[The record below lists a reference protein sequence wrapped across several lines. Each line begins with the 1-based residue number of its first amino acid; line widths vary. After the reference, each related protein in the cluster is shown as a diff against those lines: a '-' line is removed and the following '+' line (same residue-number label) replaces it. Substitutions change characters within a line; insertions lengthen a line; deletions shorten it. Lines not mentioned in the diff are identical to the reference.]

1 MAEAQGRKGDRTK
14 RPSARARSTPKSSV
28 RLRRLLAA
36 VPYIVRHPGVRV
48 AEVAALFGMQER
60 DLVQDLNLLFMAG
73 LPPYGPGDLVDVE
86 IDEGGRVWIRM
97 ADYFSRPVRLTSSE
111 AFSLYLRGKALLGTP
126 GLEEAGPLAS
136 ALDKIEASLGPDAL
150 SRLVERVRAQSGAGF
165 ERILTVL
172 RRAAD
177 DHRRVRMEYFSA
189 SRDELTTR
197 EVEPEHVF
205 AAMGHWY
212 VVGWDPAVEDERMF
226 RADRVRSAEDTGE
239 RFEPRGLAGPE
250 RPLYSRSEED
260 RPVRLRLGPA
270 ARWVAEYYVVEDVR
284 ETPDGALEV
293 TLPTKDLPWVAKL
306 VLRLGGEV
314 VALEPPE
321 LSPMVRAAAARALAP
336 YRRSRSGDD

>member
-1 MAEAQGRKGDRTK
+1 
-14 RPSARARSTPKSSV
+14 V

-36 VPYIVRHPGVRV
+36 VPYIIRHPGVRV

-97 ADYFSRPVRLTSSE
+97 AEYFSRPVRLTSSE

-126 GLEEAGPLAS
+126 GLQEAGALAS
-136 ALDKIEASLGPDAL
+136 ALGKIEASLGPDAL
-150 SRLVERVRAQSGAGF
+150 SRLVERVRVESGAGF
-165 ERILTVL
+165 ERILGGL
-172 RRAAD
+172 RRAAEE
-177 DHRRVRMEYFSA
+177 HLRIRIEYFSA

-197 EVEPEHVF
+197 EIEPEHVF

-212 VVGWDPAVEDERMF
+212 VVAWDPAVEDERMF
-226 RADRVRSAEDTGE
+226 RADRVRSVADTGK

-250 RPLYSRSEED
+250 RPLYSRTSAD

-284 ETPDGALEV
+284 ESEDGTVEV

-306 VLRLGGEV
+306 VLRLGGEA

-321 LSPMVRAAAARALAP
+321 LAPMVREAAERALAP
-336 YRRSRSGDD
+336 YQRSRSGDA